1 MTIQEER
8 EIEKKRHYITD
19 NIVVCN
25 CGHSVFLPNTQP
37 VKICTHCNQLVFKNE
52 REKFKFM
59 LSKRKV
65 VERG

>member
-8 EIEKKRHYITD
+8 EIERKRDYITD
-19 NIVVCN
+19 NIVVCK
-25 CGHSVFLPNTQP
+25 CGHSVFLPNSDP
-37 VKICTHCNQLVFKNE
+37 VKICTHCNKLVFKNE

-59 LSKRKV
+59 LSKRKI